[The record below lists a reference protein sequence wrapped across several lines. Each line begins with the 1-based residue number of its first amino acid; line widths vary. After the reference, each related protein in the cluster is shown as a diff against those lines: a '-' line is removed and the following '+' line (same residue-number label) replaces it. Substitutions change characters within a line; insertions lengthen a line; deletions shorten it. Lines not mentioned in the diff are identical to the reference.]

1 MKEEKIKGLLLQPD
15 EEFRKIF
22 QEHQKCQEAL
32 AELQAKSFL
41 NEEEKLLEKQLKK
54 KKLRLK
60 DEMYQII
67 SRFERQTESHE

>member
-1 MKEEKIKGLLLQPD
+1 MKEEKIKGLLLQSD